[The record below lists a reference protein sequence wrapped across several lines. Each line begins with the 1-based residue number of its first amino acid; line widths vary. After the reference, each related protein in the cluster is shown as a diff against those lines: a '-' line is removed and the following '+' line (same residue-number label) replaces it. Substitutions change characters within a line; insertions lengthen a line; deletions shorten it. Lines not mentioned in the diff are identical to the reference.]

1 MLAASC
7 KKKIVAIVVF
17 VFVFFVGGRGE
28 GMVMYTHEVETKEKY
43 KLPEIK
49 KLTMTLL
56 NMVRIFVKSNP
67 PYSLELQRDPK
78 SVGFSTTKPSLG

>member
-17 VFVFFVGGRGE
+17 VFVFFVGGGE

-43 KLPEIK
+43 KLPEI

>member
-1 MLAASC
+1 
-7 KKKIVAIVVF
+7 
-17 VFVFFVGGRGE
+17 
-28 GMVMYTHEVETKEKY
+28 MVMYAHEVETRKIK
-43 KLPEIK
+43 ITRDK

-78 SVGFSTTKPSLG
+78 SVGLSTTKPSLG